1 MNSCIER
8 YITYM
13 KLEKNKSNN
22 TVEAYKRDISQFYAH
37 FISLGGK
44 SIQNATKTDVLSFL
58 LEMQSEGRAASS
70 ISRMLTSLR
79 SFYAFLI
86 RGGEI
91 SENPTDR
98 LEAPHIEK
106 KIPKVLTFEQVDRLM
121 RAPDKSDAKG
131 CRDKAM
137 LELLYAS
144 GIRVSELIGLKLTD
158 VNTDIRYVR
167 CSSGSKER
175 FIPIGEDAAVS
186 VKRYLL
192 WSRGKLLHSNSSD
205 MLFVNCSGGS
215 ISRQGFWKIIKQY
228 GRAAGIETEITP
240 HILRHSFAAHLVEN
254 GADLKSIQTMMGH
267 ADISS
272 TQVYTAFLDNH
283 LREVYEKAHPRA

>member
-13 KLEKNKSNN
+13 KLEKNKSDN

-121 RAPDKSDAKG
+121 KAPDESDAKG

-167 CSSGSKER
+167 CCSVSKER

-205 MLFVNCSGGS
+205 NLFVNCSGGS

-228 GRAAGIETEITP
+228 GKAAGIETEITP